1 MLIWIKVLIM
11 VVKLMKWTY
20 VLGIVILT
28 ALLSIGGTLL
38 ISDKIYDKGE
48 LEQDVKE
55 LENTSKADT
64 KEKFVS
70 TVDVSGIGWENPIFS
85 KKIDDWK
92 SGDEPFVGNLVEEV
106 IQEMAHQKIIA
117 ESKEGSIMITP
128 ERIDI
133 LIQMV
138 EENKDNYERHK
149 MSDKYAPYEIYLD
162 ILKRWKKGDFSTVDD
177 DHNILMF
184 IQGGKPPEGLA
195 TDIAS
200 EEQEINYIF
209 QVFAKEVDEVFGST
223 EKQN

>member
-1 MLIWIKVLIM
+1 
-11 VVKLMKWTY
+11 MKWTY
-20 VLGIVILT
+20 VIGIVILT

-38 ISDKIYDKGE
+38 ITEKTYKKEESE
-48 LEQDVKE
+48 HDVKE
-55 LENTSKADT
+55 LESNSIEEE

-85 KKIDDWK
+85 KKIDEWK

-138 EENKDNYERHK
+138 EENKNKYERRA
-149 MSDKYAPYEIYLD
+149 MSDKYALYETYLD
-162 ILKRWKKGDFSTVDD
+162 ILNRWKKGDFSTVDD

-184 IQGGKPPEGLA
+184 IQGGKTPEGLA
-195 TDIAS
+195 TGIAS
-200 EEQEINYIF
+200 EEQEKNYIF
-209 QVFAKEVDEVFGST
+209 QVFAKEVDKVFGST

>member
-1 MLIWIKVLIM
+1 
-11 VVKLMKWTY
+11 MKWIH
-20 VLGIVILT
+20 VLGIVVLT
-28 ALLSIGGTLL
+28 SLVSTSVTYLVIEKYYENEASKVSETELK
-38 ISDKIYDKGE
+38 SDSGE
-48 LEQDVKE
+48 DE
-55 LENTSKADT
+55 

-70 TVDVSGIGWENPIFS
+70 IVDTSGMGWEDPSFS
-85 KKIDDWK
+85 KRIDEWE

-138 EENKDNYERHK
+138 EENKDKYERHAQH
-149 MSDKYAPYEIYLD
+149 DKYARHEVYLD

-177 DHNILMF
+177 DHNMLMYM
-184 IQGGKPPEGLA
+184 QAGKPPEGLA
-195 TDIAS
+195 TGVAS
-200 EEQEINYIF
+200 EEQEKHYIF
-209 QVFAKEVDEVFGST
+209 HVFAKEVDQVFGST